1 MFLHNTQDPHAPKTG
16 PWEYLDEEIHEEIDR
31 AFADLPHGYPR
42 THGEAIATIRNA
54 SIAWLERKNH
64 ETGHEHLIIFELTTN
79 DGNGTVI
86 AGTNHHPD
94 RVQPDPSTWAWMMNA
109 NHRCEIWH
117 NHPNDIEGKP
127 HSAWLSANDISALGC
142 PGVQLVAAI
151 NGAGDRCAVQ
161 IHTHENLTAGK
172 MLTWLSLVQDTAEVI
187 IEKHEQQGTGG
198 QIDPAEAVAW
208 AGAEAGLYTI
218 VLEPSTL
225 RRADIVNE
233 ILTHPDVASAPP
245 AHEQK
250 ETSYAGLD
258 RTTQT
263 SMGTTRHNTCG
274 PDLSW

>member
-1 MFLHNTQDPHAPKTG
+1 MFLHNMEKPHAPDTA
-16 PWEYLDEEIHEEIDR
+16 PWENLSHELHEEIAR
-31 AFADLPHGYPR
+31 AFAELPGGYAR
-42 THGEAIATIRNA
+42 TQGEAISTIRNA

-64 ETGHEHLIIFELTTN
+64 ETGHEHLVIHEMTTN

-86 AGTNHHPD
+86 AGTNHDPD
-94 RVQPDPSTWAWMMNA
+94 AVQPDPSTWAWMMHP

-117 NHPNDIEGKP
+117 NHPNDIDGEP

-151 NGAGDRCAVQ
+151 NGAGERCALRVR
-161 IHTHENLTAGK
+161 THENLTAGK
-172 MLTWLSLVQDTAEVI
+172 MLTWLNLVHNTAEMI
-187 IEKHEQQGTGG
+187 IEKHEQQGTAG
-198 QIDPAEAVAW
+198 QIDTAEAVAW

-233 ILTHPDVASAPP
+233 ILTHPDVVNAPP

-250 ETSYAGLD
+250 ETPYAGFDL
-258 RTTQT
+258 TTQT
-263 SMGTTRHNTCG
+263 SMGTTRHISPG
-274 PDLSW
+274 PDISW

>member
-54 SIAWLERKNH
+54 SITWLERKNH
-64 ETGHEHLIIFELTTN
+64 ETGHEHLIILELTTN

-117 NHPNDIEGKP
+117 NHPHDIEGKP